1 MKNHRAIFFM
11 LGIVCGIA
19 TFNGFAIWKHWFN
32 GPESSFLL
40 AALDSIA
47 VALVF
52 IIPSTEW

>member
-1 MKNHRAIFFM
+1 M

-32 GPESSFLL
+32 VPESAFLL
-40 AALDSIA
+40 AVLDSIA

-52 IIPSTEW
+52 IIPSIEWIEW